1 VEVARCL
8 LRAGEEQAESR
19 EEVMEAH
26 LSLAQTEFWV
36 VEVVEEA
43 HWMKQ
48 WHGVVGCLVL
58 EEVVAQDPCLVLVVG
73 HSFSVPWM
81 EGVHQTLNHFPLV
94 HKVHQLVFSEVWEEA
109 EALGLIEM

>member
-43 HWMKQ
+43 H
-48 WHGVVGCLVL
+48 
-58 EEVVAQDPCLVLVVG
+58 
-73 HSFSVPWM
+73 
-81 EGVHQTLNHFPLV
+81 
-94 HKVHQLVFSEVWEEA
+94 
-109 EALGLIEM
+109 